1 MYENLMERV
10 QPRFW
15 NMSWRKCT
23 CVGRM
28 FCRDLGFGSDCAG
41 EGKRLLLRGHEC
53 CLFDVCDLRKERGF
67 VFGMRFV
74 SMNKW
79 MGSCWNLKSV
89 GSLHSFML
97 LWSSCALSERG
108 FILILFESAL

>member
-1 MYENLMERV
+1 MLVGCFSGMWDLVAIVPERESV
-10 QPRFW
+10 CSREVM
-15 NMSWRKCT
+15 N
-23 CVGRM
+23 VV
-28 FCRDLGFGSDCAG
+28 LV
-41 EGKRLLLRGHEC
+41 
-53 CLFDVCDLRKERGF
+53 DVCGLRKERGF
-67 VFGMRFV
+67 VMRFGMRFV

-108 FILILFESAL
+108 FILILFQSA